1 MKSPLSSSLQLNPL
15 FVGMKSISNQPMIF
29 IQNKNSKIFPSDFFD
44 PILPQEQNNNNLIKD
59 KKTKDIKSVDHGTK
73 QKSIYV
79 NLQKEYDEDKE
90 LLELLSGKRKLNL
103 LIFIKKYSLY

>member
-44 PILPQEQNNNNLIKD
+44 PILPQEQINNNSLKD
-59 KKTKDIKSVDHGTK
+59 EKSKEIKSVDHGTK
-73 QKSIYV
+73 PKSIYV

-90 LLELLSGKRKLNL
+90 LLELLSGKRKLN
-103 LIFIKKYSLY
+103 F